1 MIIYGGYSW
10 CEKKT
15 AHDENPSNNLRC
27 GVEEGVEYKTDVN
40 LCLNQIQI
48 QIHFFVVRLYDVRSK
63 DLSYHVHV
71 KCW

>member
-40 LCLNQIQI
+40 LCLNQIQKQYTNI
-48 QIHFFVVRLYDVRSK
+48 DTNTNTFLVVR
-63 DLSYHVHV
+63 
-71 KCW
+71 

>member
-27 GVEEGVEYKTDVN
+27 GVEEGVEYKADVN
-40 LCLNQIQI
+40 LCLNQIQKQYTNI
-48 QIHFFVVRLYDVRSK
+48 NTNTNTFFVVR
-63 DLSYHVHV
+63 
-71 KCW
+71 

>member
-40 LCLNQIQI
+40 LCLNQIQKQYTNI
-48 QIHFFVVRLYDVRSK
+48 NTNTNTFFVVR
-63 DLSYHVHV
+63 
-71 KCW
+71 